1 MINVFRI
8 LSPVKFSD
16 LPLVFFNP
24 DEGKKQNKEIT
35 VTKIQKNI
43 DNMFMFNPA
52 NDKYSDGTGTTAPKS
67 HTLHQFGD
75 LHLSNQC
82 VQNPNK
88 PEEVFLFATV
98 RRLKPFYYYYCD
110 KWAPWMAF
118 NPEFDK
124 VSKNNYKDKFGQLD
138 NLRDSN
144 GSAIDD
150 QAFLITHNFVEP
162 KQENATVSRTGS
174 HFGSVSNQGGFIRI
188 SMAPIRC
195 RGQGPKIPEGIE
207 NTRLIL
213 GFVFYFYQIRSF

>member
-1 MINVFRI
+1 MINCFLIR
-8 LSPVKFSD
+8 LTVKFR
-16 LPLVFFNP
+16 PPIPVFFNS
-24 DEGKKQNKEIT
+24 DEGKTQNKEIT

-43 DNMFMFNPA
+43 NNMFMFNPA

-138 NLRDSN
+138 NLRDTE
-144 GSAIDD
+144 GAAIDD

-162 KQENATVSRTGS
+162 KQENARVSRTGS
-174 HFGSVSNQGGFIRI
+174 QFGPVSNQSGFIRI
-188 SMAPIRC
+188 SMAPI
-195 RGQGPKIPEGIE
+195 
-207 NTRLIL
+207 
-213 GFVFYFYQIRSF
+213 